1 MTTNLDRV
9 IGILSNVFG
18 MPERMDF
25 PDDGQPRLDLHTE
38 VLFGKRN
45 HERYARIMATLP
57 TDPAPVAGLVA
68 SGTDCARINGAHD
81 GPAVWQ
87 GMIDSLRA
95 AEAATSQ

>member
-1 MTTNLDRV
+1 
-9 IGILSNVFG
+9 
-18 MPERMDF
+18 
-25 PDDGQPRLDLHTE
+25 
-38 VLFGKRN
+38 
-45 HERYARIMATLP
+45 MATLP

-87 GMIDSLRA
+87 GVIDSLRA